1 MTVTTNNKSSWLAGF
16 SGSKGAAAGW
26 LLLLVIAAIFPLVQS
41 PPIVALATLGIAY
54 AIAIV
59 GINMLTG
66 FAGQVS
72 LAQSVFVSIGAYVS
86 AILVQRYNWPFLGTI
101 PVVVVVTFLTGILV
115 GLPAMRLSGL
125 YLAVVTFSI
134 GLLVPPVII
143 RLEHWT
149 AGANGMPITKKMV
162 PTFGI
167 ASDQWKYYIALAFL
181 CLAFYLVRCIQRG
194 GLGRAMVIMR
204 VNPLV
209 AATMGVNSAYIKV
222 MTFAWSAALAGI
234 CGSLIAMI
242 DQFVAPQ
249 TFTFMLSILLLVGSV
264 IGGIHSIVGA
274 LIGGIILVV
283 LPQLTDQAGLGW
295 VGVIYGVAVVA
306 VIMIAPNGVTGLFKA
321 AGLSLAERFRR
332 AEAKEK
338 RNLP

>member
-1 MTVTTNNKSSWLAGF
+1 MTNSKPLWLSAF
-16 SGSKGAAAGW
+16 SGPKAAVAGW
-26 LLLLVIAAIFPLVQS
+26 LLLLVIGVVFPLVQT

-54 AIAIV
+54 AVAIV

-72 LAQSVFVSIGAYVS
+72 LAQSAFVAIGAYLT

-101 PVVVVVTFLTGILV
+101 PVVVIVTFFAGILV

-134 GLLVPPVII
+134 GLLVPPLII
-143 RLEHWT
+143 RMEHWT
-149 AGANGMPITKKMV
+149 AGANGMPITRKLV
-162 PTFGI
+162 PSFGV

-222 MTFAWSAALAGI
+222 MAFAWSAALAGI
-234 CGSLIAMI
+234 CGSLIALV

-249 TFTFMLSILLLVGSV
+249 TFTFMLSILLLVGAV

-274 LIGGIILVV
+274 LIGGLILVI

-306 VIMIAPNGVTGLFKA
+306 VIIVAPNGITGLTTSA
-321 AGLSLAERFRR
+321 WLRLTERFGRNDAKKI
-332 AEAKEK
+332 AEGRSAS
-338 RNLP
+338 